1 MHFPNVKPQVV
12 SYRKYKD
19 FHNKT
24 FLDSLRHELDVQGH
38 FLNEKVLDAFLTL
51 FVQKCLISMLLKK
64 RYIRY
69 NDKTF
74 INTEIS
80 KTTMTRSRLR
90 NRFLKKLFFNQRNKC
105 ILLLRKSKKDYFENL
120 IEKNITDNKRLENRQ
135 TLLVREKSSS

>member
-1 MHFPNVKPQVV
+1 
-12 SYRKYKD
+12 
-19 FHNKT
+19 
-24 FLDSLRHELDVQGH
+24 
-38 FLNEKVLDAFLTL
+38 
-51 FVQKCLISMLLKK
+51 MLLKK

-74 INTEIS
+74 INNEIS